1 MADVWRVP
9 SADDDDE
16 DNDNFEDEDDKGE
29 DCDVLGKH
37 ASSIDDV

>member
-9 SADDDDE
+9 STDDDDE
-16 DNDNFEDEDDKGE
+16 NDNFEGEDDKGK
-29 DCDVLGKH
+29 DCDVSGKH